1 MSNKR
6 MVVFSGAGM
15 SAESGIPTFRGSDG
29 LWEKYKIEEVA
40 TPQAWLQN
48 PDLVLDFYN
57 QRRKRMIEAE
67 PNDGHYQIA
76 LWQEEFDV
84 VVVTQNIDDLHE
96 RAGSKQVLHLHGE
109 IRKSRSTFNE
119 ELIYDI
125 EGWQIAK
132 GDTCELG
139 SQLRPHIV
147 WFGEEVPMLDTA
159 ASIIETADLLIV
171 VGTSLQV
178 YPAAGLIHYA
188 HRAKQKFLVD
198 PQANELINRAGW
210 QPIAQGAADGLRSID
225 AELLR

>member
-1 MSNKR
+1 MSKKR

-15 SAESGIPTFRGSDG
+15 SAESGIPTFRGNDG

-109 IRKSRSTFNE
+109 IRKSRSTINE

-125 EGWQIAK
+125 EGWQIAM

-159 ASIIETADLLIV
+159 AAIIETADLFIV

-188 HRAKQKFLVD
+188 HRAKQKYLVD

-210 QPIAQGAADGLRSID
+210 QSIAQGAADGLRFID